1 MFSFVP
7 YILKSLWRHRT
18 RSLLT
23 ISGAAV
29 ALLVF
34 CFVGSVQRG
43 LYALTENS
51 EAGRTLVVF
60 QENRFCP
67 QSSRLP
73 QDYSRTIAK
82 QPGVSDVVP
91 IKVFTNN
98 CRASLDAIVFQG
110 FLHEQLKKW
119 RKFELRSGSWD
130 KFVGQGDGALV
141 GQAVAA
147 RRKLSIGQK
156 FSIGDIT
163 VYVTGIFQAEN
174 AADDGLIYTH
184 LDFLQRARGLNGQ
197 SDIGTVTQLEVHLTD
212 AADPDAVSAAID
224 AQFHAG
230 PVATTTRTKGMFQ
243 ADTLADLAEL
253 IGFIHWLGYAC
264 VGLVLSLVA
273 TTTVMSVQDRIKEH
287 AVLQTLGF
295 RPLRVFRLVI
305 VESTLLSTI
314 GGGLGVAVG
323 LLLLAW
329 SGMSVAA
336 EGVTIAFRP
345 SFDIALQGAIA
356 SLAVGLLAGVA
367 PAWQAART
375 EIVPALRHA

>member
-1 MFSFVP
+1 MFSFIP

-51 EAGRTLVVF
+51 EAGRTLIVF

-67 QSSRLP
+67 QSSRIP
-73 QDYSRTIAK
+73 HDYSRTIAK
-82 QPGVSDVVP
+82 QPGVADVVP

-110 FLHEQLKKW
+110 FQHEQLKKW
-119 RKFELRSGSWD
+119 RKFDLKSGSWD

-147 RRKLSIGQK
+147 RRKLSVGEK

-163 VYVTGIFQAEN
+163 VLVTGIFRAES
-174 AADDGLIYTH
+174 AADEGLIYTH

-197 SDIGTVTQLEVHLTD
+197 SDIGSVTQLEVHLAD
-212 AADPDAVSAAID
+212 SADPDAVAAAID

-295 RPLRVFRLVI
+295 RPLRVFRLVLI
-305 VESTLLSTI
+305 ESTLLSTM

-323 LLLLAW
+323 ILFLAW
-329 SGMSVAA
+329 TGMSIAA

-345 SFDIALQGAIA
+345 SWEIAIQGLVA
-356 SLAVGLLAGVA
+356 SLAVGLLAGLA
-367 PAWQAART
+367 PGWQAART

>member
-1 MFSFVP
+1 VFSFIP
-7 YILKSLWRHRT
+7 YIVKSLWRHRT

-43 LYALTENS
+43 LHALTENS

-67 QSSRLP
+67 QSSRIP
-73 QDYSRTIAK
+73 QDYSRAIGK
-82 QPGVSDVVP
+82 QPGVADVVP

-98 CRASLDAIVFQG
+98 CRASLDSIVFQG
-110 FLHEQLKKW
+110 YQHEQLKKW
-119 RKFELRSGSWD
+119 RKFVLQSGSWD

-147 RRKLSIGQK
+147 RRNISVGEK

-163 VYVTGIFQAEN
+163 VLVTGIFAAEN

-184 LDFLQRARGLNGQ
+184 LDFLQRARSQNGQ
-197 SDIGTVTQLEVHLTD
+197 SDIGTVTQMEVHLTD
-212 AADPDAVSAAID
+212 AADPDAVAAAVD

-295 RPLRVFRLVI
+295 RPMRIFRLVMI
-305 VESTLLSTI
+305 ESTLLSTI
-314 GGGLGVAVG
+314 GGGLGVGIG
-323 LLLLAW
+323 LLFLAW

-345 SFDIALQGAIA
+345 SLDIALQGLGA
-356 SLAVGLLAGVA
+356 SLGVGVLAGLA
-367 PAWQAART
+367 PGWHAAET
-375 EIVPALRHA
+375 QIVPALRHA

>member
-1 MFSFVP
+1 MFAFIP

-73 QDYSRTIAK
+73 QDYSRSIAK

-110 FLHEQLKKW
+110 FQHAQLKKF
-119 RKFELRSGSWD
+119 RKFQLDSGTWD

-147 RRKLSIGQK
+147 RRKLSVGEK

-163 VYVTGIFQAEN
+163 VLVCGIFHADN
-174 AADDGLIYTH
+174 AAEDGLIYTH
-184 LDFLQRARGLNGQ
+184 LDFLQRARSLTGQ
-197 SDIGTVTQLEVHLTD
+197 SDIGSVTQMEVHLAD
-212 AADPDAVSAAID
+212 SADPDAVAAAID
-224 AQFHAG
+224 AEFHAG
-230 PVATTTRTKGMFQ
+230 PVATSTRTKGMFQ

-295 RPLRVFRLVI
+295 RPLRVFRLVMI
-305 VESTLLSTI
+305 ESTLLATL
-314 GGGLGVAVG
+314 GGALGVIIAVSI
-323 LLLLAW
+323 LAW
-329 SGMSVAA
+329 TGMSVAA
-336 EGVTIAFRP
+336 EGVAIAFRP
-345 SFDIALQGAIA
+345 SWDVALQGIIA
-356 SLAVGLLAGVA
+356 SVAVGLLAGLA
-367 PAWQAART
+367 PGWHAART

>member
-1 MFSFVP
+1 MFNFIP

-29 ALLVF
+29 ALFVF

-43 LYALTENS
+43 LHALTENR

-73 QDYSRTIAK
+73 QDYCRAIAS
-82 QPGVSDVVP
+82 QPGVVDVVP

-110 FLHEQLKKW
+110 IQPGQLQAW
-119 RKFELRSGSWD
+119 RRLDLRSGSWD
-130 KFVGQGDGALV
+130 EFARQADGALV

-147 RRKLSIGQK
+147 RRSLRVGDKFTIGEI
-156 FSIGDIT
+156 S
-163 VYVTGIFQAEN
+163 VLVAAIFQSDN
-174 AADDGLIYTH
+174 AAEDALIYTH
-184 LDFLQRARGLNGQ
+184 LDFLQRARGK
-197 SDIGTVTQLEVHLTD
+197 SEIGTVTQLEVHLAD
-212 AADPDAVSAAID
+212 DADPEGVAAAID
-224 AQFHAG
+224 AVFHAG

-295 RPLRVFRLVI
+295 RPLRVFRLI
-305 VESTLLSTI
+305 VFESTLLSTL
-314 GGGLGVAVG
+314 GGGLGVAAGV
-323 LLLLAW
+323 LLLAW

-336 EGVTIAFRP
+336 EGVTIAFQP
-345 SFDIALQGAIA
+345 SWDVALQGLMA
-356 SLAVGLLAGVA
+356 SLAVGMLAGLTPGLA
-367 PAWQAART
+367 AARAQ
-375 EIVPALRHA
+375 IVPALRHT

>member
-1 MFSFVP
+1 
-7 YILKSLWRHRT
+7 
-18 RSLLT
+18 LT

-34 CFVGSVQRG
+34 CFVGAVQRG
-43 LYALTENS
+43 LHALTENS

-73 QDYSRTIAK
+73 QDYSRAIAK
-82 QPGVSDVVP
+82 QPGVAEVVP

-110 FLHEQLKKW
+110 YQHDQLKNW
-119 RKFELRSGSWD
+119 RKFGLKSGSWD
-130 KFVGQGDGALV
+130 RFVGQGDGALV

-147 RRKLSIGQK
+147 RRKLKVGEK

-163 VYVTGIFQAEN
+163 VLVTAIFQAEN
-174 AADDGLIYTH
+174 TADDGLIYTH
-184 LDFLQRARGLNGQ
+184 LDFLQRARGQ
-197 SDIGTVTQLEVHLTD
+197 SDIGTVTQLEVHLAD
-212 AADPDAVSAAID
+212 AADPDAVAAAID
-224 AQFHAG
+224 ASFHAG

-243 ADTLADLAEL
+243 ADTLSDLAEL

-273 TTTVMSVQDRIKEH
+273 TTTVMSMQDRIKEH
-287 AVLQTLGF
+287 AILQTLGF
-295 RPLRVFRLVI
+295 RPMRVFRLVMI
-305 VESTLLSTI
+305 ESTLLSTL
-314 GGGLGVAVG
+314 GGGLGVVAGVT
-323 LLLLAW
+323 LLAW

-345 SFDIALQGAIA
+345 SWEIALQGLIA
-356 SLAVGLLAGVA
+356 SLAVGLLAGLA
-367 PAWQAART
+367 PGWQAGKT

>member
-1 MFSFVP
+1 VFSFLP

-43 LYALTENS
+43 LHALTENS
-51 EAGRTLVVF
+51 EAGRTLIVF

-67 QSSRLP
+67 QSSRIP

-82 QPGVSDVVP
+82 QSGVSEVVP

-110 FLHEQLKKW
+110 LTPDQLKKW
-119 RKFELRSGSWD
+119 RKLELKSGNWD
-130 KFVGQGDGALV
+130 TFTRQGDGALV

-147 RRKLSIGQK
+147 RRKLSVGEK
-156 FSIGDIT
+156 FTIGDIT
-163 VYVTGIFQAEN
+163 VLVAGVFHSEN
-174 AADDGLIYTH
+174 AADEGLIYTH
-184 LDFLQRARGLNGQ
+184 LDFLQRARGQ
-197 SDIGTVTQLEVHLTD
+197 EDVGTVTQLEVHLAD
-212 AADPDAVSAAID
+212 GVDPDAIAATID
-224 AQFHAG
+224 SGFHSG

-295 RPLRVFRLVI
+295 RPFRVFRLVMI
-305 VESTLLSTI
+305 ESTLLSTM
-314 GGGLGVAVG
+314 GGALGVTAG
-323 LLLLAW
+323 LLFLAW

-345 SFDIALQGAIA
+345 SWEIALQGLVA

-367 PAWQAART
+367 PGWHAART

>member
-1 MFSFVP
+1 MLNFVP
-7 YILKSLWRHRT
+7 YIVKSLWRHRT

-51 EAGRTLVVF
+51 EAGRTLIVF

-73 QDYSRTIAK
+73 QDYTRAVAK
-82 QPGVSDVVP
+82 EAGVADVVP

-98 CRASLDAIVFQG
+98 CRASLDSIVFQG
-110 FLHEQLKKW
+110 IPPEQLKKY
-119 RKFELRSGSWD
+119 RDVQFESGSWD
-130 KFVGQGDGALV
+130 AFTRQGDGALV
-141 GQAVAA
+141 GRAVAG
-147 RRKLSIGQK
+147 RRKLKVGDK
-156 FSIGDIT
+156 FSIGEIT
-163 VYVTGIFQAEN
+163 VQVAGIFKSTNVAEE
-174 AADDGLIYTH
+174 ALIYTQ
-184 LDFLQRARGLNGQ
+184 LEFLQRARGQ
-197 SDIGTVTQLEVHLTD
+197 QDIGTVTQIEVHLSD
-212 AADPDAVSAAID
+212 NADPDTVAANID
-224 AQFHAG
+224 AKFHAG
-230 PVATTTRTKGMFQ
+230 PVATSTRTKGMFQ
-243 ADTLADLAEL
+243 ADTLSDLAEL

-295 RPLRVFRLVI
+295 RPRRVFGLV
-305 VESTLLSTI
+305 VTESTILSTI
-314 GGGLGVAVG
+314 GGGAGVVAG
-323 LLLLAW
+323 LIFLAW
-329 SGMSVAA
+329 SNLSVAA

-345 SFDIALQGAIA
+345 SLDIALQGLIA
-356 SLAVGLLAGVA
+356 SLVVGVLAGLA
-367 PAWQAART
+367 PGWQAART
-375 EIVPALRHA
+375 EIVPALRNA

>member
-1 MFSFVP
+1 MFSFIP

-67 QSSRLP
+67 QSSRIP
-73 QDYSRTIAK
+73 QDYSRAIGK
-82 QPGVSDVVP
+82 QAGVADVVP

-110 FLHEQLKKW
+110 LQHEQLKKW
-119 RKFELRSGSWD
+119 RKFSLQSGNWE

-147 RRKLSIGQK
+147 RRKLTVGQK

-163 VYVTGIFQAEN
+163 VLVTGIFQAEN
-174 AADDGLIYTH
+174 AADEGLIYTH
-184 LDFLQRARGLNGQ
+184 LEFLQRARGA
-197 SDIGTVTQLEVHLTD
+197 SDIGTVTQLEVHLAD
-212 AADPDAVSAAID
+212 AADPDAIAAAID

-295 RPLRVFRLVI
+295 RPLRIFRLVMI
-305 VESTLLSTI
+305 ESTLLSTL
-314 GGGLGVAVG
+314 GGGLGVMTG
-323 LLLLAW
+323 LLFLTW

-345 SFDIALQGAIA
+345 SLDIALQGLVA
-356 SLAVGLLAGVA
+356 SLAVGLLAGLA
-367 PAWQAART
+367 PAWQAAKT